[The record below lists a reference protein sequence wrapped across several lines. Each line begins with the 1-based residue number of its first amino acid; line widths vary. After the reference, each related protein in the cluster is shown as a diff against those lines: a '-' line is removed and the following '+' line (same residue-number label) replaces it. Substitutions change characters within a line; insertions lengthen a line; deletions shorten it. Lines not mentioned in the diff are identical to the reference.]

1 MSDWIVPAVATA
13 ACALLAGLAGH
24 LSRRLA
30 AAREAFTVLAERAP
44 IGILHADT
52 RGMCTYANDAWC
64 TISGLSLDETLDRR
78 WSRAIHPDDLEMV
91 IAKWEASV
99 AERRPY
105 VNEVRLVRPD
115 GSLRHVVVAACPTH
129 DARGGVTGFI
139 GTALD
144 VTDRLAAE
152 NVAREKES
160 LLQALV
166 DHSSAAIYLKDRAGR
181 YLLVNRQHREL
192 WPAMRDFRTG
202 TTPFDWF
209 PEETARSFLESDAVV
224 FRTGETRTF
233 EESLEI
239 GGERRT
245 YLSIKFPVFDAS
257 RTVTAVGGISAD
269 ITDLERA
276 RRELADRERLLR
288 RLIDVQEN
296 EKQHVCH
303 EFHDGLIQY
312 AVGSKMLLEGL
323 IAQGLP
329 AGMQPAVESV
339 IEFLAKGI
347 EDGRRVIRGIRPAA
361 LDDLG
366 LRAALE
372 ELTADLRDADIDTDL
387 VFDPSIDALAPA
399 LQTTIYRIA
408 QESLNN
414 ARKHSGSRRVS
425 LSVRQAGDRVEMLV
439 TDAGRGFTAADA
451 PATGFGLTGIRER
464 TRLAGGECLIDTA
477 PGAGARIQVRL
488 PVAPHSPPPEV

>member
-1 MSDWIVPAVATA
+1 MSGWIVPAVAAA
-13 ACALLAGLAGH
+13 ACTFLAGLAF
-24 LSRRLA
+24 RLHYRLG
-30 AAREAFTVLAERAP
+30 AAREAFDVLAQGAP
-44 IGILHADT
+44 IGILRADV
-52 RGMCTYANDAWC
+52 RGMCTYANDTWC
-64 TISGLSLDETLDRR
+64 RISGLSLDETRDLL
-78 WSRAIHPDDLEMV
+78 WSRVIHPDDLAMV
-91 IAKWEASV
+91 LANWEASV
-99 AERRPY
+99 VEQRPY
-105 VNEVRLVRPD
+105 VNEVRIVRPD
-115 GSLRHVVVAACPTH
+115 GSLRHVVVAASPTH
-129 DARGGVTGFI
+129 DVRGGVSGFL

-144 VTDRLAAE
+144 VTDRRAAQNE
-152 NVAREKES
+152 AREKES
-160 LLQALV
+160 LIRALV

-181 YLLVNRQHREL
+181 YLLANRQHREL
-192 WPAMRDFRTG
+192 WPAMKDFRPG
-202 TTPFDWF
+202 TTPCDWF
-209 PEETARSFLESDAVV
+209 PEGTARSFLDTDALV

-233 EESLEI
+233 EEPLET

-245 YLSIKFPVFDAS
+245 FLSIKFPVFDDS
-257 RTVTAVGGISAD
+257 GTVMAVGGISAD
-269 ITDLERA
+269 ISDLERT

-296 EKQHVCH
+296 EKQHICH

-323 IAQGLP
+323 IAHGLP
-329 AGMQPAVESV
+329 EGQRPAVESV

-372 ELTADLRDADIDTDL
+372 ELAADLRDAGIETDL
-387 VFDPSIDALAPA
+387 VVDPGIDALPPT
-399 LQTTIYRIA
+399 LQTTVYRIA

-425 LSVRQAGDRVEMLV
+425 LSVQQAGERIEMLIS
-439 TDAGRGFTAADA
+439 DAGRGFSAADA
-451 PATGFGLTGIRER
+451 PAAGFGLTGIRER

-477 PGAGARIQVRL
+477 PGAGACIQVRL
-488 PVAPHSPPPEV
+488 PVAPPCPAPEA

>member
-1 MSDWIVPAVATA
+1 MNGWIVAAIAAVACT
-13 ACALLAGLAGH
+13 LATGLAVRFR
-24 LSRRLA
+24 SRLNA
-30 AAREAFTVLAERAP
+30 AHEAFDVLARGAP
-44 IGILHADT
+44 IGILRSDVA
-52 RGMCTYANDAWC
+52 GMCTYANDTWC
-64 TISGLSLDETLDRR
+64 RISGLSLEETLDQR
-78 WSRAIHPDDLEMV
+78 WSRAIHPDDLAMV
-91 IAKWEASV
+91 VAKWEASV
-99 AERRPY
+99 VEQRPY

-129 DARGGVTGFI
+129 DARGAVNGFL

-144 VTDRLAAE
+144 VTDRLTAE
-152 NVAREKES
+152 SVAREKDS

-166 DHSSAAIYLKDRAGR
+166 DHSAAAIYLKDRAGR

-192 WPAMRDFRTG
+192 WPAMRDFRPG

-233 EESLEI
+233 EEPLEI

-245 YLSIKFPVFDAS
+245 FLSIKFPVFDDS
-257 RTVTAVGGISAD
+257 RNVTAVGGISAD
-269 ITDLERA
+269 ISDLERA
-276 RRELADRERLLR
+276 RRDLADRERLLR

-329 AGMQPAVESV
+329 EGMRPAVDSV

-372 ELTADLRDADIDTDL
+372 ELTADLRDAGIETDL
-387 VFDPSIDALAPA
+387 VFDPSIDALAPT

-414 ARKHSGSRRVS
+414 ARKHSGSRRVN
-425 LSVRQAGDRVEMLV
+425 LSVRLAGDRVDMQV
-439 TDAGRGFTAADA
+439 TDTGRGFSAADA

-488 PVAPHSPPPEV
+488 PVASHGPAPEA